1 MLEFLA
7 ILAVLAVAVWLIAGP
22 LREGPGAAD
31 QRAEAEIGVLET
43 AKAAKYAE
51 IRDAE
56 LELRTGKLSQEDW
69 TAVDRQLRAEAV
81 AILRRLDAL
90 GVRDEPEDR

>member
-7 ILAVLAVAVWLIAGP
+7 ILAVLAVAVWLITGP